1 MGEFEAMHDPQGQR
15 HRKVNHM
22 ALETTNFDAVLEKLK
37 DYGISWGE
45 DQIVL
50 VKVPGEDVVMRQLFL
65 PDPDGHYV
73 EICECYKL
81 NDFVYGA
88 KKKIERRQC
97 SKCNGKGKISKW
109 NRWGLCGDKCDR
121 CEGTGVTED
130 EQATSPVLSEL
141 RLSCIPNA
149 GRML

>member
-37 DYGISWGE
+37 DYGISWGK

-65 PDPDGHYV
+65 PVQMVTTWRYANV
-73 EICECYKL
+73 TNLTILSMEQKRRL
-81 NDFVYGA
+81 NAASAASAMERA
-88 KKKIERRQC
+88 KSQNGIGGGCAATNATAVREPESRRM
-97 SKCNGKGKISKW
+97 SKP
-109 NRWGLCGDKCDR
+109 R
-121 CEGTGVTED
+121 
-130 EQATSPVLSEL
+130 VLSY
-141 RLSCIPNA
+141 RSSD
-149 GRML
+149 